1 MYTNIIIGL
10 LLFAIVLNQFIEDN
24 TLKLC
29 FWLLI
34 FLLFITI
41 SNIYLSFYYF
51 KKLREEDGMQGPRGE
66 PGEKGPKGSNGVCK
80 LSTSCGISNCR
91 KVIERE
97 LANIFPEYN
106 KIREKMDRN
115 IILNDKDKK
124 ILTKINAKVDVLIP
138 VCESG
143 NFNKKEFLEHIRDSY
158 KNL

>member
-1 MYTNIIIGL
+1 MYTNIVVGL
-10 LLFAIVLNQFIEDN
+10 LIISIVFNQFIEDN

-41 SNIYLSFYYF
+41 SNIYMSFYYY
-51 KKLREEDGMQGPRGE
+51 KKLRENDGMMGPRGDTGRE
-66 PGEKGPKGSNGVCK
+66 GPKGSNGVCK

-97 LANIFPEYN
+97 FTNIFPEYN

-124 ILTKINAKVDVLIP
+124 ILTKINGKVDVLIP

-143 NFNKKEFLEHIRDSY
+143 N
-158 KNL
+158 